1 MREISSTGARAQLI
15 KALKRGPL
23 HLVVVVISVLWMVP
37 TAGLLVSSFRSR
49 QDLTS
54 SGWWTAFQ
62 HPFDFTVQNYTDV
75 LTQEGLGQSF
85 INSLVIVCHPRLFP
99 SSLRPWLP
107 TPLPG

>member
-1 MREISSTGARAQLI
+1 MWEINSAGARKQLI
-15 KALKRGPL
+15 KALERGPL
-23 HLVVVVISVLWMVP
+23 HLAVVGISVLWLVP

-75 LTQEGLGQSF
+75 LTQ
-85 INSLVIVCHPRLFP
+85 
-99 SSLRPWLP
+99 
-107 TPLPG
+107 